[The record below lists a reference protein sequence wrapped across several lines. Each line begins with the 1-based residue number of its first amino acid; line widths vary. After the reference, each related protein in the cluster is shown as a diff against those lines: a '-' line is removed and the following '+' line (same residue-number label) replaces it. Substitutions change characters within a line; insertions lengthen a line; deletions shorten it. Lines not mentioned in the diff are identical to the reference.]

1 MAQYHQPWYTHIT
14 VSFLLLFPSPL
25 FQIEAGKAYGPD
37 EFREDVRTVLRQAGV
52 DGTPT
57 VFLIADTQITHEE
70 FVEDISNML
79 NAGAPPNIYPADE
92 KATLVENM
100 RAVAKSIEMKSGS
113 GGVSGS
119 SSGLTASE
127 NMSSEDLYGLFLE
140 RASANLHIILAFSPV
155 GDVFRQR

>member
-1 MAQYHQPWYTHIT
+1 MVYSHYGVFPPPLSS
-14 VSFLLLFPSPL
+14 SFLLLF

>member
-1 MAQYHQPWYTHIT
+1 MVYSHYGVFHPPLSS
-14 VSFLLLFPSPL
+14 SFRSPL

>member
-1 MAQYHQPWYTHIT
+1 MAQYHQPWYTHT
-14 VSFLLLFPSPL
+14 RCLSSSSFLLFPSPL

-100 RAVAKSIEMKSGS
+100 RAVAKSIEMKSG
-113 GGVSGS
+113 GVSGS
-119 SSGLTASE
+119 SSGTASE
-127 NMSSEDLYGLFLE
+127 NMSSEDLYGLFLG

>member
-1 MAQYHQPWYTHIT
+1 MVYSHYGVFPPPLSS
-14 VSFLLLFPSPL
+14 SFLLFPSPL